1 MKINARDVLPLFFK
15 IEGLSIKTYKIEK
28 PVTEVNRYLL
38 FKYTTIMSIN
48 KEGNWALV
56 DLYNEEKQAIS
67 NHFRW
72 CMDLSKIYVDMKVNN
87 GGEKC
92 G

>member
-1 MKINARDVLPLFFK
+1 MKMNIRDVLPLFFEM
-15 IEGLSIKTYKIEK
+15 EGLTIKTYKIEK
-28 PVTEVNRYLL
+28 PVTDTDCYLL

-48 KEGNWALV
+48 KEGDWALV

-72 CMDLSKIYVDMKVNN
+72 CMDLPKIYVDMKVNK
-87 GGEKC
+87 GGDK
-92 G
+92 